1 MKIYLY
7 HFTKTKYRM
16 FVFGGLLMT
25 LLLSACAGSS
35 VLIQATPTG
44 DIDSPDSPPDLLLED
59 SSVVN
64 TDRLFGSADLMEQ
77 ILAGGPITV
86 GSANE
91 SVQTV
96 AITIPTMF

>member
-1 MKIYLY
+1 
-7 HFTKTKYRM
+7 
-16 FVFGGLLMT
+16 MT

-44 DIDSPDSPPDLLLED
+44 HIDSPDSPPDLLLED
-59 SSVVN
+59 SSLVN

-77 ILAGGPITV
+77 ILAGGPISV
-86 GSANE
+86 GSANK
-91 SVQTV
+91 SAQTV

>member
-7 HFTKTKYRM
+7 LFTKTKYGM
-16 FVFGGLLMT
+16 FVFAGLLMT
-25 LLLSACAGSS
+25 LLLAACAGSS
-35 VLIQATPTG
+35 ALIQAAPTG
-44 DIDSPDSPPDLLLED
+44 HIDSPDSPPNLLLED

-64 TDRLFGSADLMEQ
+64 TDSFFGSADLMEQ
-77 ILAGGPITV
+77 ILVGGSISV

-91 SVQTV
+91 SAQTV